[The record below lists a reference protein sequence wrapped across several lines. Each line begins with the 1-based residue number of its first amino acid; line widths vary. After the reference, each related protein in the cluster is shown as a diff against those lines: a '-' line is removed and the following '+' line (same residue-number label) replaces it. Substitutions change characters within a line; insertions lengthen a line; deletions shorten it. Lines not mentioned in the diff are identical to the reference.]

1 MKAAR
6 QKRPKRPK
14 ATAAETFVAYVA
26 FVAPQLVEEKEVRG
40 LGEVPRHS

>member
-6 QKRPKRPK
+6 LKRPK

-40 LGEVPRHS
+40 LG